1 MTPGVA
7 WSAVCG
13 AADPLVE
20 ALEAAVRHG
29 GPART
34 RVVRRDPAA
43 MWEVITGRLF
53 AGVQHEY
60 VGFDDPSVLGDNGMT
75 EPMVVS
81 GSSAM
86 REMLRRGV
94 RVRQLTTAA
103 GVAANSDV
111 HPALQFRTGGEARV
125 VPGLPWKACVFDR
138 RVAVVPLDLSSLLG
152 GMAISTDPLLV
163 RMLLAAHRSGWDAGA
178 EPVSRVP
185 AHLREVVEL
194 LVAGLPDDRA
204 ARRAGVSPHTYSRR
218 VTELMDLLGVRS
230 RFQAGAELSRR
241 GWNTP
246 GPE

>member
-1 MTPGVA
+1 MPTMVVVVDGGRSVPEGMAPGVA
-7 WSAVCG
+7 STDASG

-20 ALEAAVRHG
+20 AL
-29 GPART
+29 
-34 RVVRRDPAA
+34 
-43 MWEVITGRLF
+43 
-53 AGVQHEY
+53 
-60 VGFDDPSVLGDNGMT
+60 
-75 EPMVVS
+75 
-81 GSSAM
+81 
-86 REMLRRGV
+86 
-94 RVRQLTTAA
+94 
-103 GVAANSDV
+103 
-111 HPALQFRTGGEARV
+111 

-138 RVAVVPLDLSSLLG
+138 RVAVVPLDLSTLLG
-152 GMAISTDPLLV
+152 GMVISTEPLLV

-204 ARRAGVSPHTYSRR
+204 ARRAGVSPRTYSRR